1 MGRGVRVRQHGKGIL
16 GEIAAANVLQHFG
29 PKGFEFVPARQ
40 VLQLGHQD
48 VGDRQVARSQFPC
61 PLERLDRFVQPAQFL
76 EGQRAVRPEVGDAR
90 VQLQRLV
97 VALERQIGA
106 AEHAQDIAH
115 ADPHVDVAVVDGKR
129 FFEAGQRVRHA
140 VHEHQRLRQRGPQL
154 GMPRRQVQP
163 AFVAGDGLLRAFQPQ
178 QRVAAVQPGVGQA
191 WFELQGAVEALH
203 RLIVAA
209 EGVQRVAAVVPD
221 ARLVRVECQGAVE
234 EGDGFIGTVLLR
246 AGDPQQA
253 QRAGVAFVQGQGLA
267 QRRLRLA
274 GLAGHDLRDAEQLPG
289 TGMAGLRLHDLPAQ
303 CGGLCRLA
311 AFEQLD
317 GLRHLRRRLG
327 TVAEHRAVAGRSW
340 LAHAK
345 GRYRAG
351 WRATPQ

>member
-1 MGRGVRVRQHGKGIL
+1 MVAEVRRQVADAQAPRRGCVGRGRTLDGCRASADERRIAGPREQQIVGRGVRVRQHGKGIL

-140 VHEHQRLRQRGPQL
+140 VHQHQRLRQRGPQL

-203 RLIVAA
+203 RFIVAA
-209 EGVQRVAAVVPD
+209 EGIQRVAAVVPD
-221 ARLVRVECQGAVE
+221 AGLVRVECQGAVE

-246 AGDPQQA
+246 ASSRRGSVSTQA
-253 QRAGVAFVQGQGLA
+253 SSRSAGA
-267 QRRLRLA
+267 R
-274 GLAGHDLRDAEQLPG
+274 
-289 TGMAGLRLHDLPAQ
+289 T
-303 CGGLCRLA
+303 
-311 AFEQLD
+311 
-317 GLRHLRRRLG
+317 
-327 TVAEHRAVAGRSW
+327 S
-340 LAHAK
+340 
-345 GRYRAG
+345 
-351 WRATPQ
+351 